1 MTTTQLQLFYTSQ
14 HMETR
19 THVSSLARMKCV
31 MWHVSSPL
39 PFPDNLVS
47 PWPGSWKFRFD
58 LANLANKARSLVL
71 IDFVLLEALPYWMFS
86 LFSVNVVYIALSAA
100 KLVFFGHG
108 IDNIVT
114 LASAVHSH
122 LARIRRQNRQ
132 RPQPCTWRL
141 DNTCHCLSCISV
153 SVIGAFSQLVLDTN
167 SGSIK
172 GISHR

>member
-1 MTTTQLQLFYTSQ
+1 
-14 HMETR
+14 
-19 THVSSLARMKCV
+19 
-31 MWHVSSPL
+31 
-39 PFPDNLVS
+39 
-47 PWPGSWKFRFD
+47 
-58 LANLANKARSLVL
+58 
-71 IDFVLLEALPYWMFS
+71 MFS
-86 LFSVNVVYIALSAA
+86 LLSVNVVYIALSAA

-141 DNTCHCLSCISV
+141 DKTRHCLSCISV
-153 SVIGAFSQLVLDTN
+153 SVIGAFSQLELDTN

-172 GISHR
+172 EREFPTVNRYDLLRLMGAPDELGTWRENLWMSHNQCHILISKFFSYCLELP

>member
-1 MTTTQLQLFYTSQ
+1 
-14 HMETR
+14 
-19 THVSSLARMKCV
+19 
-31 MWHVSSPL
+31 
-39 PFPDNLVS
+39 
-47 PWPGSWKFRFD
+47 
-58 LANLANKARSLVL
+58 
-71 IDFVLLEALPYWMFS
+71 MFS
-86 LFSVNVVYIALSAA
+86 LLSVNVVYIALSAA

-141 DNTCHCLSCISV
+141 DNTRHCLSCISV
-153 SVIGAFSQLVLDTN
+153 SVIGAFSQLELDTN

-172 GISHR
+172 EREFPTVNSYLSKIYIADSCADRETYGSSRRTWNLERNFFECCIINVTFSSHNLLILIRSMFSV

>member
-1 MTTTQLQLFYTSQ
+1 MILWVQQAVLTT
-14 HMETR
+14 HGINP
-19 THVSSLARMKCV
+19 K
-31 MWHVSSPL
+31 
-39 PFPDNLVS
+39 
-47 PWPGSWKFRFD
+47 
-58 LANLANKARSLVL
+58 L

-86 LFSVNVVYIALSAA
+86 LLSVNVVYIALSAA

-141 DNTCHCLSCISV
+141 DKTRHCLPRISV
-153 SVIGAFSQLVLDTN
+153 FAVCLQSIRVGYKFWVNKGNFPPLTVILAKYTLHGLVCRQGDLWELQTNLELGEREFLDVA
-167 SGSIK
+167 
-172 GISHR
+172 